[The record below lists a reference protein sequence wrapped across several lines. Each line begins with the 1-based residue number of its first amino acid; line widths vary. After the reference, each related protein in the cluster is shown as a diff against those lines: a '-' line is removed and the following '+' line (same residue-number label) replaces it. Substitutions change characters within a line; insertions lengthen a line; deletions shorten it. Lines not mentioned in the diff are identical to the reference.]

1 LPWSELQ
8 ALYAPKPDETV
19 EKILQAVYNNGRM
32 ADKKLLE
39 TNKEDIL
46 PWMSVNQAEAV
57 LVAHYAAKEQ
67 EAYIAGVNA
76 DKRSVQEAVLRA
88 RIEEHISY
96 KNTLLSVIELYPTDN
111 DWARGRKQGIQD
123 CINDQDEYIADLTN
137 QLAALEQQKAEGSE
151 E

>member
-1 LPWSELQ
+1 MTKPTQSDSLDVIIRENVQLGNDNGQPYIINTDDAVDAIQ

-57 LVAHYAAKEQ
+57 LAAHYAAKEQ
-67 EAYIAGVNA
+67 EA
-76 DKRSVQEAVLRA
+76 VLRA
-88 RIEEHISY
+88 RIDELNRY
-96 KNTLLSVIELYPTDN
+96 KIKAFKI
-111 DWARGRKQGIQD
+111 DWQY
-123 CINDQDEYIADLTN
+123 INDGLADLTN
-137 QLAALEQQKAEGSE
+137 QLNQLKGEK
-151 E
+151 